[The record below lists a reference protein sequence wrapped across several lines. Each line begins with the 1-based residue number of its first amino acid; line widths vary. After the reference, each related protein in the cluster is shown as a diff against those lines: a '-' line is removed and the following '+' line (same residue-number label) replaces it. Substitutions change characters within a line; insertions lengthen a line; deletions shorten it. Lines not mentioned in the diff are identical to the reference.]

1 VTITSRT
8 PVADLGVRPHSATCL
23 IQTRY
28 ANFPGVVGFGTGFLV
43 GQGRIATAAHVLWN
57 DVDGQAQNKRLPDT
71 VEIYVGK
78 GIFQGFAHLAWTLE
92 PTAAKNPAHPNYLNG
107 DRDSDIAKLQL
118 PDNPT
123 APLSV
128 LGFPA
133 TLTPGEPVKV
143 GGYPTQLTPFGHYEG
158 SGPLVGL
165 TTPVFQHQAPT
176 SHGQSGAP
184 VRVLRDG
191 GWTVVGVH
199 LGEADAGADGAT
211 VNRALALTPAIV
223 NWLLK

>member
-1 VTITSRT
+1 VTIANRT
-8 PVADLGVRPHSATCL
+8 LVADLSLRPYSAICL

-28 ANFPGVVGFGTGFLV
+28 ANHPGVVGFGTGFLV
-43 GQGRIATAAHVLWN
+43 GQGRLATAAHVLWN
-57 DVDGQAQNKRLPDT
+57 DVDGLSQNKRLPDT
-71 VEIYVGK
+71 VEIYLGQ
-78 GIFQGFAHLAWTLE
+78 GIFQGFAHLAWTLT
-92 PTAAKNPAHPNYLNG
+92 PTAAKNPAHPNYLKG
-107 DRDSDIAKLQL
+107 DRDSDVARLQL

-133 TLTPGEPVKV
+133 TLAPGEPVTV
-143 GGYPTQLTPFGHYEG
+143 SGYPTELNPFGHYEG

-165 TTPVFQHQAPT
+165 ATPVFQHQAPT

-184 VRVLRDG
+184 VRVMRDG
-191 GWTVVGVH
+191 GWTVVGIH
-199 LGEADAGADGAT
+199 LGDAGPGDADL
-211 VNRALALTPAIV
+211 NRALALTPAIV